1 MMTKLNRSIFLIEDN
16 ELLEKYNTTWDKANT
31 DINKEFFNKP
41 AYNKNFLKTKIK
53 SYSLSR

>member
-1 MMTKLNRSIFLIEDN
+1 MAKLNRSIFLIEDN